1 MPVARVQMP
10 DGRVARLEVPEGTTP
25 EQVESFVTSGMGQK
39 PSEPAVVRA
48 GNALREIPRQ
58 VGLTARYGMEGLG
71 DAAGIAVEPVRAVWN
86 PLMEV
91 VGGPKAPSARAV
103 ATGVADAVGLPSPD
117 GATERVVGDAARLMA
132 GTGGIAKAAQKA
144 SHVIAGP
151 ISKAVTSAMGSNVGL
166 QAASAAGSGVGGGA
180 VREAGGGPLE
190 QFGGA
195 VVGGLTAAG
204 LSSLAVKAYGGIS
217 DAVKNLLTPKSS
229 TQQINVTLNQILE
242 QNGVDIAQIPAQV
255 RSELSKEVKNAL
267 DTGKQVNPE
276 VVRRIADY
284 GVVGATPT
292 RGTVT
297 LDPVQITQ
305 EKNLAKL
312 GANSS
317 DPRLQDLSRVQ
328 NANNAKLIENLN
340 ELGGN
345 TANANPVV
353 AGKAGVE
360 AIKARD
366 AAAKATEKT
375 LYSKA
380 RDSSGRAIDLDSDG
394 FVATAYDN
402 LAKSNKGA
410 FLPENIKTVL
420 DQLRTGKVTMGGK
433 EYPAPFTVD
442 TIDNLKTMLAT
453 AQRSA
458 GDGNVRAA
466 LSQVRSALDDV
477 QPKAVG
483 QPVGG
488 SQVVDPRAISGA
500 KAAADK
506 ASGESMSAFDSA
518 RRFARARR
526 NWQESAPGIAAAL
539 EDVAP
544 DRFVKDYILS
554 GSNKA
559 ATAEVEKLIGTVK
572 KDPAAMRAIKEN
584 IVGYFKSKAL
594 NGAADE
600 VGNFSQSGYN
610 KALNEFGDTKL
621 KMFFK
626 PEEIAQLKAL
636 GRVASYETVQPRG
649 SAVNNANTA
658 GTFAGILDKIASS
671 SLVGK
676 LPFGDAMLRQP
687 AQNWSAQIS
696 AKNAL
701 GASNAI
707 AAPAPAPTDSGI
719 LKKLIGPGLLLAA
732 PGAEGSNDK
741 KRN

>member
-1 MPVARVQMP
+1 MAGADEYAAWIVANKAKQ
-10 DGRVARLEVPEGTTP
+10 GTP
-25 EQVESFVTSGMGQK
+25 EFDTVSKAYQEAK
-39 PSEPAVVRA
+39 NDKAEPAVAKA
-48 GNALREIPRQ
+48 GNVLREIPRQ
-58 VGLTARYGMEGLG
+58 VGLTARYGMEGIG
-71 DAAGIAVEPVRAVWN
+71 DAAGIVVEPVRALWN
-86 PLMEV
+86 PLMRA
-91 VGGPKAPSARAV
+91 VGGREAPSARSV
-103 ATGVADAVGLPSPD
+103 ATGLADTVGLPSPQ
-117 GATERVVGDAARLMA
+117 GANERVVGDVTRLMA
-132 GTGGIAKAAQKA
+132 GAGGIAGTAQKA
-144 SHVIAGP
+144 SQLATGP
-151 ISKAVTSAMGSNVGL
+151 LTKAVTGAMGANVGM
-166 QAASAAGSGVGGGA
+166 QVVSAAGSGAGGGA

-195 VVGGLTAAG
+195 VLGGLSAAG
-204 LSSLAVKAYGGIS
+204 LSSLAINAYSGIS
-217 DAVKNLLTPKSS
+217 GAVKNLLTPKS
-229 TQQINVTLNQILE
+229 TNQQINVTLNQILE
-242 QNGVDIAQIPAQV
+242 QNGLDISQIPGAM
-255 RSELSKEVKNAL
+255 RAELSKEVKSAL
-267 DTGKQVNPE
+267 DTGKQVNPD

-317 DPRLQDLSRVQ
+317 DTRLQELARVQ
-328 NANNAKLIENLN
+328 NTNNTKFIEKLN

-345 TANANPVV
+345 TANANPVT

-366 AAAKATEKT
+366 AAAKATEIG
-375 LYSKA
+375 LYGKA
-380 RDSSGRAIDLDSDG
+380 RDSSGRAINLDSEG
-394 FVATAYDN
+394 FVSTAYEN

-420 DQLRTGKVTMGGK
+420 DQLKTGKVVMGGK

-477 QPKAVG
+477 QPKALG
-483 QPVGG
+483 RLVGG
-488 SQVVDPRAISGA
+488 EQAVNQKAMAGA
-500 KAAADK
+500 QAAADT
-506 ASGESMSAFDSA
+506 ASGESMSAFDTA
-518 RRFARARR
+518 RRFARGRR
-526 NWQESAPGIAAAL
+526 NWQESSPGIAAAL
-539 EDVAP
+539 DDVSP

-559 ATAEVEKLIGTVK
+559 ATADVEKLIGTLK
-572 KDPAAMRAIKEN
+572 RDPAAMQAIKEN

-594 NGAADE
+594 GGSADE
-600 VGNFSQSGYN
+600 VGNFSQSGFN
-610 KALNEFGDTKL
+610 KALTEFGDAKL

-626 PEEIAQLKAL
+626 PEEISQLKAL
-636 GRVASYETVQPRG
+636 GRVSSYEMVQPKG

-658 GTFAGILDKIASS
+658 GTFAGILDKIATS
-671 SLVGK
+671 SLVSK
-676 LPFGDAMLRQP
+676 LPFGEAMLKQP
-687 AQNWSAQIS
+687 AQNWSAQIA

-701 GASNAI
+701 GTSNAI
-707 AAPAPAPTDSGI
+707 AATQQSVPDGG
-719 LKKLIGPGLLLAA
+719 LLEKMIGPGLLLAA
-732 PGAEGSNDK
+732 PRAQGRDEK